1 MPTAAFMPELIAA
14 YPSAKVILTQ
24 RDPDTWHK
32 SCMDTVA
39 RFTSSTWMD
48 ILRYLDPPTN
58 AMFSMINKMFDGVFG
73 GHDRFAT
80 HGRRYMWKCTTRCG
94 DWCRRSGYWSTNWAR
109 VGEVVC
115 VSGRRGARNPVS
127 KSQRNGALCGTG
139 QAYEPDDHESR
150 EAGVS
155 ACRRRGGGWGCVLP
169 LPLMEMRELCRKLW
183 TEIVHASG
191 AWHVS

>member
-58 AMFSMINKMFDGVFG
+58 AMFSMVNKMFDGVFG

-80 HGRRYMWKCTTRCG
+80 HGKEVYVEMHDEVRRLVPKERLLEYKLGEGWERLCAFLG
-94 DWCRRSGYWSTNWAR
+94 DEVPETPFPRVNETAHFAERAKHMSQMTMKRVARRVFLP
-109 VGEVVC
+109 VGAVV
-115 VSGRRGARNPVS
+115 A
-127 KSQRNGALCGTG
+127 
-139 QAYEPDDHESR
+139 
-150 EAGVS
+150 AGV
-155 ACRRRGGGWGCVLP
+155 ACYLY
-169 LPLMEMRELCRKLW
+169 L
-183 TEIVHASG
+183 
-191 AWHVS
+191 